1 MNHEL
6 HNGWTVAEVLTDLKQ
21 EVKELVITRVALFRT
36 EVRDKL
42 NMLKVAATLAVSALL
57 FLATAYLLLTGAVI
71 ALVASFISDNSFRW
85 VIAFAVVGVIWGLIG
100 GACAYMVKRELEIK
114 GLMPKKT
121 MEVLKGDKLWIQS
134 EVNGQI

>member
-6 HNGWTVAEVLTDLKQ
+6 HNGRTVAEVLTDLKE
-21 EVKELVITRVALFRT
+21 EVKEFVSTRVALFRT

-42 NMLKVAATLAVSALL
+42 NMVKVAAPLAIAALL

-100 GACAYMVKRELEIK
+100 GACVYMVKRELEIK

-134 EVNGQI
+134 EVRGQI